1 NARRLGLAKTHVKPH
16 LAVGEVA
23 AGQTGVPHRREE
35 PASYRPTA
43 TARKHGPLRG
53 PAGRQIR
60 NSGRAMPSLR
70 HASGDTSSSRLT
82 RFSHSVCR
90 SARSQSSSGS
100 AQLGGL
106 RPFGGTRASGEV
118 AFFYRAIEQIG

>member
-1 NARRLGLAKTHVKPH
+1 M
-16 LAVGEVA
+16 
-23 AGQTGVPHRREE
+23 PHRREE

-70 HASGDTSSSRLT
+70 HPSDDTSSS
-82 RFSHSVCR
+82 
-90 SARSQSSSGS
+90 
-100 AQLGGL
+100 
-106 RPFGGTRASGEV
+106 
-118 AFFYRAIEQIG
+118 